1 MLKCIHCASDV
12 DLILILFRY
21 NTLGQ
26 LVCVVCNSNVKNEK
40 LWNAHLLSRTHKE
53 VRCIVNV
60 ILADLDFR
68 PNKTNFF
75 KCIFFRILIN
85 NRHFSVHFLIL
96 TLCFAKYINY
106 AIKNIIEMLV
116 LSFEKFFAFVV
127 YHLMNYLNVA
137 MPVVENMF

>member
-1 MLKCIHCASDV
+1 MLNCIHCASDV

-53 VRCIVNV
+53 VSCIVSV
-60 ILADLDFR
+60 ILAGLDFR

-75 KCIFFRILIN
+75 KCIFLEF
-85 NRHFSVHFLIL
+85 
-96 TLCFAKYINY
+96 
-106 AIKNIIEMLV
+106 
-116 LSFEKFFAFVV
+116 
-127 YHLMNYLNVA
+127 
-137 MPVVENMF
+137 